1 MLIVLMGVSGS
12 GKTTVGKLLAA
23 QLGWPLY
30 DADDFQPPANVA
42 KMRAGIPLTDADRAP
57 WLDAL
62 HRMLSGLAEQGRSAI
77 LACSALK
84 QAYRACLSDGVPDV
98 RIVYLRG
105 DRALLERRL
114 AGRSDHYMPA
124 SLLQSQLDT
133 LEEPRAALVVD
144 VDAPPEA
151 IAERI
156 RRDLNARAVAN
167 PATGEPHVASTQPHS
182 LRATDLDT
190 IRTARLVLTRIV
202 DADFPDLLRMHRNVE
217 VMRTLGGV
225 RSEATTADVLR
236 QLAAHWEAHGF
247 GYWMA
252 SHAETRDFVGRGGLR
267 RVVIAGIP
275 EVEIGYAL
283 MPEYWGQGYAT
294 ELARECARIAF
305 EVLGRDDVVAFTL
318 PTNQRSRA
326 VMERLGMTFEREMI
340 WMNLPHVL
348 YRLTAA
354 AWRSRRA
361 DR

>member
-23 QLGWPLY
+23 QLGWPFY
-30 DADDFQPPANVA
+30 DADDFHPPANVA
-42 KMRAGIPLTDADRAP
+42 KMRAGVPLTDADRVP

-62 HRMLSGLAEQGRSAI
+62 QRMLSGLAEQGRSAI
-77 LACSALK
+77 LACSALR
-84 QAYRACLSDGVPDV
+84 QAYRARLSEGLPDV

-124 SLLQSQLDT
+124 ALLQSQLDT
-133 LEEPRAALVVD
+133 LEEPRDALVID

-156 RRDLNARAVAN
+156 RRGLDWRVA
-167 PATGEPHVASTQPHS
+167 PEPTSDER
-182 LRATDLDT
+182 RATSVSASLGLET
-190 IRTARLVLTRIV
+190 VRTARLVLTRIV

-225 RSEATTADVLR
+225 RSEQTTADVLR
-236 QLAAHWEAHGF
+236 QLAVHWEAHGF

-267 RVVIAGIP
+267 RVVIAGVP

-283 MPEYWGQGYAT
+283 MPDYWGHGYAS

-305 EVLGRDDVVAFTL
+305 DVLGRDDVVAFTL

-326 VMERLGMTFEREMI
+326 VMERIGMTFEREMI

-348 YRLTAA
+348 FRLTAV